1 MVMSKAESITTTKSH
16 LDWDEYSRVAAST
29 DRYPNECKPWV
40 YALGLTGEAG
50 EVTDKIKKIYR
61 DKNGIF
67 KSEDREAIAKELG
80 DVLWY
85 LTRLGATLG
94 IDLKSIA
101 TTNANKLLDRMK
113 RGVIGGSGDNR

>member
-1 MVMSKAESITTTKSH
+1 MTNALQFSDYCKA
-16 LDWDEYSRVAAST
+16 AAST

-50 EVTDKIKKIYR
+50 ELADKIKKVYR
-61 DKNGIF
+61 DDNGVF
-67 KSEDREAIAKELG
+67 NQEKREAISKELG

-94 IDLKSIA
+94 FSLEEIA
-101 TTNANKLLDRMK
+101 VRNMTKLADRAK
-113 RGVIGGSGDNR
+113 RGKIGGSGDDR

>member
-1 MVMSKAESITTTKSH
+1 MNCKELQVN
-16 LDWDEYSRVAAST
+16 EYCKRAAMT

-50 EVTDKIKKIYR
+50 ELADKIKKVYR
-61 DKNGIF
+61 DKGGVF
-67 KSEDREAIAKELG
+67 KHEEREAIVKELG

-94 IDLKSIA
+94 FSLEQIA
-101 TTNANKLLDRMK
+101 EINVEKLADRAK
-113 RGVIGGSGDNR
+113 RGKIGGSGDDR

>member
-1 MVMSKAESITTTKSH
+1 MNGKELQFNEYCKA
-16 LDWDEYSRVAAST
+16 AATT

-50 EVTDKIKKIYR
+50 ELADKIKKVYR
-61 DKNGIF
+61 DKGGVF
-67 KSEDREAIAKELG
+67 KQDEREAIAKELG

-94 IDLKSIA
+94 FSLEQIA
-101 TTNANKLLDRMK
+101 AMNIEKLFDRAK
-113 RGVIGGSGDNR
+113 RGVINGSGDNR

>member
-1 MVMSKAESITTTKSH
+1 MTNALQFSDYCKA
-16 LDWDEYSRVAAST
+16 AAST

-50 EVTDKIKKIYR
+50 ELADKIKKVYR
-61 DKNGIF
+61 DDNGVF
-67 KSEDREAIAKELG
+67 NQEKREAIAKELG

-94 IDLKSIA
+94 FSLEEIA
-101 TTNANKLLDRMK
+101 KGNIKKLADRAK
-113 RGVIGGSGDNR
+113 RGKIGGSGDDR

>member
-1 MVMSKAESITTTKSH
+1 MAIKQEIKFNEYCKA
-16 LDWDEYSRVAAST
+16 AATT

-50 EVTDKIKKIYR
+50 ELADKIKKVYR
-61 DKNGIF
+61 DKGGVF
-67 KSEDREAIAKELG
+67 KQEEREAIAKELG

-94 IDLKSIA
+94 FSLEQIA
-101 TTNANKLLDRMK
+101 EMNIEKLADRAK
-113 RGVIGGSGDNR
+113 RGKIGGSGDER

>member
-1 MVMSKAESITTTKSH
+1 MTNALQFSDYCKA
-16 LDWDEYSRVAAST
+16 AAST

-50 EVTDKIKKIYR
+50 ELADKIKKVYR
-61 DKNGIF
+61 DKGGVF
-67 KSEDREAIAKELG
+67 KQEEREAIVKELG

-94 IDLKSIA
+94 FSLEQIA
-101 TTNANKLLDRMK
+101 EINVEKLADRAK
-113 RGVIGGSGDNR
+113 RGKIGGSGDDR

>member
-1 MVMSKAESITTTKSH
+1 MNGKELQFNEYCKA
-16 LDWDEYSRVAAST
+16 AATT

-50 EVTDKIKKIYR
+50 ELADKIKKVYR
-61 DKNGIF
+61 DKGGVF
-67 KSEDREAIAKELG
+67 KQEDREAITKELG

-94 IDLKSIA
+94 FSLEQIA
-101 TTNANKLLDRMK
+101 AMNIEKLADRAK
-113 RGVIGGSGDNR
+113 RGVINGSGDNR

>member
-1 MVMSKAESITTTKSH
+1 MNCKE
-16 LDWDEYSRVAAST
+16 LQFNEYGKLAATT

-50 EVTDKIKKIYR
+50 ELADKIKKVYR
-61 DKNGIF
+61 DKGGVF
-67 KSEDREAIAKELG
+67 KQEEREAIVKELG

-94 IDLKSIA
+94 FSLEQIA
-101 TTNANKLLDRMK
+101 EINVEKLADRAK
-113 RGVIGGSGDNR
+113 RGKIGGSGDDR

>member
-1 MVMSKAESITTTKSH
+1 MKHELQFNEYCKA
-16 LDWDEYSRVAAST
+16 AATT

-50 EVTDKIKKIYR
+50 ELADKIKKVYR
-61 DKNGIF
+61 DKGGVF
-67 KSEDREAIAKELG
+67 KQEEREAIVKELG

-94 IDLKSIA
+94 FSLEQIA
-101 TTNANKLLDRMK
+101 EINVEKLADRAK
-113 RGVIGGSGDNR
+113 RGKIGGSGDDR

>member
-1 MVMSKAESITTTKSH
+1 MTNALQFSDYCKA
-16 LDWDEYSRVAAST
+16 AAST

-50 EVTDKIKKIYR
+50 ELADKIKKVYR
-61 DKNGIF
+61 DKGGVF
-67 KSEDREAIAKELG
+67 KQEEREAIVKELG

-94 IDLKSIA
+94 FSLEEIA
-101 TTNANKLLDRMK
+101 NGNIKKLADRAK
-113 RGVIGGSGDNR
+113 RGKIGGSGDDR

>member
-1 MVMSKAESITTTKSH
+1 MTNALQFSDYCKA
-16 LDWDEYSRVAAST
+16 AAST

-50 EVTDKIKKIYR
+50 ELADKIKKVYR
-61 DKNGIF
+61 DDNGVF
-67 KSEDREAIAKELG
+67 KQEDREAITKELG

-94 IDLKSIA
+94 FSLEQIA
-101 TTNANKLLDRMK
+101 AMNIEKLADRAK
-113 RGVIGGSGDNR
+113 RGKIGGSGDDR

>member
-1 MVMSKAESITTTKSH
+1 MKQELQFNEYCKA
-16 LDWDEYSRVAAST
+16 AATT

-50 EVTDKIKKIYR
+50 ELADKIKKVYR
-61 DKNGIF
+61 DKGGVF
-67 KSEDREAIAKELG
+67 KQEEREAIAKELG

-94 IDLKSIA
+94 FSLEEIA
-101 TTNANKLLDRMK
+101 VRNMTKLADRAK
-113 RGVIGGSGDNR
+113 RGKIGGSGDDR

>member
-1 MVMSKAESITTTKSH
+1 MTNALQFSDYCKA
-16 LDWDEYSRVAAST
+16 AAST

-50 EVTDKIKKIYR
+50 ELADKIKKVYR
-61 DKNGIF
+61 DDNGVF
-67 KSEDREAIAKELG
+67 NQEKREAISKELG

-94 IDLKSIA
+94 FSLEQIA
-101 TTNANKLLDRMK
+101 AMNIEKLADRAK
-113 RGVIGGSGDNR
+113 RGKIGGSGDDR

>member
-1 MVMSKAESITTTKSH
+1 MKQELQFNEYCKA
-16 LDWDEYSRVAAST
+16 AAST

-50 EVTDKIKKIYR
+50 ELADKIKKVYR
-61 DKNGIF
+61 DKGGVF
-67 KSEDREAIAKELG
+67 KQEERDAIAKELG

-94 IDLKSIA
+94 FSLEEIA
-101 TTNANKLLDRMK
+101 VGNIEKLADRAK
-113 RGVIGGSGDNR
+113 RGKIGGSGDDR

>member
-1 MVMSKAESITTTKSH
+1 MNRKE
-16 LDWDEYSRVAAST
+16 LQFNEYCKLASAT

-50 EVTDKIKKIYR
+50 ELADKIKKVYR
-61 DKNGIF
+61 DKGGVF
-67 KSEDREAIAKELG
+67 KQEEREAIVKELG

-94 IDLKSIA
+94 FSLEQIA
-101 TTNANKLLDRMK
+101 EINVEKLADRAK
-113 RGVIGGSGDNR
+113 RGKICGSGDDR

>member
-1 MVMSKAESITTTKSH
+1 MKHELQFNEYCKA
-16 LDWDEYSRVAAST
+16 AATT

-50 EVTDKIKKIYR
+50 ELADKIKKVYR
-61 DKNGIF
+61 DKCGVF
-67 KSEDREAIAKELG
+67 KQEEREAIAKELG

-94 IDLKSIA
+94 FSLEQIA
-101 TTNANKLLDRMK
+101 AMNIEKLADRAK
-113 RGVIGGSGDNR
+113 RGKIGGSGDER

>member
-1 MVMSKAESITTTKSH
+1 MTNALQFSDYCKA
-16 LDWDEYSRVAAST
+16 AAST

-50 EVTDKIKKIYR
+50 ELADKIKKVYR
-61 DKNGIF
+61 DKGGVF
-67 KSEDREAIAKELG
+67 KQEEREAIAKELG

-94 IDLKSIA
+94 FSLEQIA
-101 TTNANKLLDRMK
+101 AMNIEKLSDRSK
-113 RGVIGGSGDNR
+113 RGKIGGSGDDR

>member
-1 MVMSKAESITTTKSH
+1 MKQELQFSEYCKA
-16 LDWDEYSRVAAST
+16 AATT

-50 EVTDKIKKIYR
+50 ELADKIKKVYR
-61 DKNGIF
+61 DKGGVF
-67 KSEDREAIAKELG
+67 KQEEREAITKELG

-94 IDLKSIA
+94 FSLEEIA
-101 TTNANKLLDRMK
+101 KGNINKLADRAK
-113 RGVIGGSGDNR
+113 RGKIGGSGDDR

>member
-1 MVMSKAESITTTKSH
+1 MKQEIKFNEYCKA
-16 LDWDEYSRVAAST
+16 AATT

-50 EVTDKIKKIYR
+50 ELADKIKKVYR
-61 DKNGIF
+61 DKGGVF
-67 KSEDREAIAKELG
+67 KQEEREAIVKELG

-94 IDLKSIA
+94 FSLEQIA
-101 TTNANKLLDRMK
+101 EINVEKLADRAK
-113 RGVIGGSGDNR
+113 RGKIGGSGDDR

>member
-1 MVMSKAESITTTKSH
+1 MTNALQFSDYCKA
-16 LDWDEYSRVAAST
+16 AAST

-50 EVTDKIKKIYR
+50 ELADKIKKVYR
-61 DKNGIF
+61 DKGGVF
-67 KSEDREAIAKELG
+67 KQEEREAIAKELG

-94 IDLKSIA
+94 FSLEQIA
-101 TTNANKLLDRMK
+101 AMNIEKLADRAK
-113 RGVIGGSGDNR
+113 RGKIGGSGDDR

>member
-1 MVMSKAESITTTKSH
+1 MNGKELQFNEYCKA
-16 LDWDEYSRVAAST
+16 AAMT

-50 EVTDKIKKIYR
+50 ELADKIKKVYR
-61 DKNGIF
+61 DKCGVF
-67 KSEDREAIAKELG
+67 KQEEREAIAKELG

-94 IDLKSIA
+94 FSLEQIA
-101 TTNANKLLDRMK
+101 EINVEKLADRAK
-113 RGVIGGSGDNR
+113 RGKIGGSGDDR

>member
-1 MVMSKAESITTTKSH
+1 MTNALQFSDYCKA
-16 LDWDEYSRVAAST
+16 AAST

-50 EVTDKIKKIYR
+50 ELADKIKKVYR
-61 DKNGIF
+61 DKGGIF
-67 KSEDREAIAKELG
+67 KQEEREAIAKELG

-94 IDLKSIA
+94 FSLEQIA
-101 TTNANKLLDRMK
+101 AMNIEKLADRAK
-113 RGVIGGSGDNR
+113 RGKIGGSGDDR